1 MNIACKKPQAKSM
14 MLHFT
19 KNIHFTRLVKIA
31 DRLREFNFRRVPDA
45 NEQLFHVDVSDDR
58 GNRIVFKLRKQDTR
72 WHIVDQG
79 LPQWIYSTD
88 KVLSDVISEEG
99 F

>member
-1 MNIACKKPQAKSM
+1 MNIADKKPQAKSM

-19 KNIHFTRLVKIA
+19 KNIHFTRLVKIE

-45 NEQLFHVDVSDDR
+45 NEELFHVDVSDDR
-58 GNRIVFKLRKQDTR
+58 GNRIVFRVRKIDSHWQ
-72 WHIVDQG
+72 IVEQS
-79 LPQWIYSTD
+79 LPQWIYSTE
-88 KVLSDVISEEG
+88 KILSGVIIEEG